1 MHGSNVD
8 LNAETHD
15 ITLMRMD
22 DVEVNLHHLV
32 DQAKAENKVISIP
45 LKLDMC
51 ILLGEHH
58 MTSIS
63 DIAIGVHT
71 IRQHILL

>member
-22 DVEVNLHHLV
+22 DVEVNLHDLV
-32 DQAKAENKVISIP
+32 DQAKAENKVIPIP
-45 LKLDMC
+45 LN
-51 ILLGEHH
+51 
-58 MTSIS
+58 
-63 DIAIGVHT
+63 
-71 IRQHILL
+71 